1 MFQVWAWVRAARVAG
16 SNTEH
21 IALWANCS
29 LAAAGLHE
37 MAVTPSVRLRYD
49 VIYLNYFYKTSVLFS
64 QLFGPFAMLILSLSF
79 VLL

>member
-1 MFQVWAWVRAARVAG
+1 MRAARVAG

-37 MAVTPSVRLRYD
+37 MAGHSDTQCKTEIRRDLGAVHILRKHFYRLVQHRMY
-49 VIYLNYFYKTSVLFS
+49 S
-64 QLFGPFAMLILSLSF
+64 ILLCVSL
-79 VLL
+79 